1 MTRLQK
7 RILLLLGAVPVMIVL
22 SAVVYMFG
30 MAHLE
35 GSPRSFWSAIEFAS
49 ETLSTTGY
57 GADASWRHPLMVI
70 YVVVLQFI
78 GVFFVFLIVPVFLVP
93 FLEDRFEERL
103 PRTAPSAMKNHVV
116 IFRFGAAVETLVDN
130 LLAAGIPTLV
140 LESDE
145 SEARRLAETGLTVA
159 FVRAEENALQASA
172 IDRARA
178 LVTNGTDEENA
189 AMILRARQMDFE
201 GGIYSLVEDPVH
213 RKPMELAGATA
224 VYTPRHI
231 LAAALAARASDR
243 ISPRIA
249 GIQHLGDRLEL
260 RELRIDAANPL
271 VGKTLAE
278 SAIGARSGATVI
290 GQWVNG
296 KLLTQPG
303 PDMRLEPRGILVV
316 VGTPES
322 LDSLE
327 NLATGATSLRRSGHY
342 VVAGFGEVGGKVHQL
357 LTDAGEEVR
366 VIDRQERP
374 GVDLVGNVLDPSVL
388 RDAGVETAK
397 AVILALDS
405 DDATLF
411 ATVIVQD
418 CTAEAPVIARVNHA
432 RNVQNIYRA
441 GADFALSI
449 SKVSGQM
456 LSFRLLGQEALSLY
470 ENLKVQKIDGA
481 PLVGRHPA
489 EAAIRERTGC
499 SIVAVERDGNLIV
512 NYDEDFSFRPSDIV
526 FVCGSEG
533 GVDRFRELFGSS

>member
-7 RILLLLGAVPVMIVL
+7 RILMLLGAVPVMIVV
-22 SAVVYMFG
+22 SALIYMVG
-30 MAHLE
+30 MSQLE
-35 GSPRSFWSAIEFAS
+35 GTPRSFWRAIEFTG

-57 GADASWRHPLMVI
+57 GADEVWKHPLMVI
-70 YVVVLQFI
+70 YVVLLQFI
-78 GVFFVFLIVPVFLVP
+78 GVFFVFLIIPVFLVP
-93 FLEDRFEERL
+93 FLEDRFEEKL
-103 PRTAPSAMKNHVV
+103 PRTAPANLKNHVV
-116 IFRFGAAVETLVDN
+116 IFKFGAAVETLVEN
-130 LLAAGIPTLV
+130 LAVAGIPTLIV
-140 LESDE
+140 ETEEGS
-145 SEARRLAETGLTVA
+145 ARRLVEDERLVA
-159 FVRAEENALQASA
+159 FVRAEEDVIEAAA
-172 IDRARA
+172 VDRARA
-178 LVTNGTDEENA
+178 IVTNGTDEENA
-189 AMILRARQMDFE
+189 ALILRARQVDFA

-249 GIQHLGDRLEL
+249 GIQNLGERLEL
-260 RELRIDAANPL
+260 RELRIHGGSSL

-278 SAIGARSGATVI
+278 SQIGARSGATVI

-327 NLATGATSLRRSGHY
+327 GLATGATSLRRSGHY
-342 VVAGFGEVGGKVHQL
+342 IVAGFGEVGGKVHQL

-366 VIDRQERP
+366 VIDRQSRP

-388 RDAGVETAK
+388 RDAGVEKSK

-470 ENLKVQKIDGA
+470 ENLKVQKTA
-481 PLVGRHPA
+481 AALLVGHHPA
-489 EAAIRERTGC
+489 EAAIREKTGC
-499 SIVAVERDGNLIV
+499 SIVAVQRDGSLIV
-512 NYDEDFSFRPSDIV
+512 NYDDDFAFRDSDVV
-526 FVCGSEG
+526 FVCGSES
-533 GVDRFRELFGSS
+533 GVDRFADLYSVH

>member
-1 MTRLQK
+1 MTRLQN

-22 SAVVYMFG
+22 AAIIYMSG
-30 MAHLE
+30 MTYLE
-35 GSPRSFWSAIEFAS
+35 DSPRSFWDSIGFAG

-57 GADASWRHPLMVI
+57 GADAQWRHPLMVA
-70 YVVVLQFI
+70 YAVLLQFI
-78 GVFFVFLIVPVFLVP
+78 GVFFVFLIIPVFLVP

-103 PRTAPSAMKNHVV
+103 PRAAPAKLKDHVV
-116 IFRFGAAVETLVDN
+116 IFRYGAAVETLVDN
-130 LLAAGIPTLV
+130 LAKADIATLIV
-140 LESDE
+140 ETDE
-145 SEARRLAETGLTVA
+145 GVARRLADDQRLVA
-159 FVRAEENALQASA
+159 FVRVEENALEAAA
-172 IDRARA
+172 ITRARA

-189 AMILRARQMDFE
+189 AMILRARQMDFG

-260 RELRIDAANPL
+260 RELRIHAGSPL
-271 VGKTLAE
+271 VGTTLSE

-303 PDMRLEPRGILVV
+303 PDMRLVSRGILVV
-316 VGTPES
+316 VGTPEN

-327 NLATGATSLRRSGHY
+327 RLATGATSLRKSGHY
-342 VVAGFGEVGGKVHQL
+342 VVAGFGEVGRKVHEL
-357 LTDAGEEVR
+357 LTDAGEQVR
-366 VIDRQERP
+366 VIDRLQHT

-388 RDAGVETAK
+388 RDAGVEAAK
-397 AVILALDS
+397 SVILALDS

-432 RNVQNIYRA
+432 RNVENIYRA

-470 ENLKVQKIDGA
+470 ENLKVQKMTGRK
-481 PLVGRHPA
+481 LVDRHPA

-499 SIVAVERDGNLIV
+499 SIVAVEREGELIV
-512 NYDEDFSFRPSDIV
+512 NYDDAFRFRADDSV
-526 FVCGSEG
+526 FVCGSESA
-533 GVDRFRELFGSS
+533 VDRFGELFAGS